1 MYGFWIFH
9 LAIIGLLTH
18 LTKIKCDQFNL
29 KRNICFFKVMKL
41 QTLQKKNRKQK
52 EYEIFNQN
60 FVYGKY
66 EERKDL
72 VDIFT
77 IA

>member
-1 MYGFWIFH
+1 
-9 LAIIGLLTH
+9 
-18 LTKIKCDQFNL
+18 
-29 KRNICFFKVMKL
+29 MKL

-52 EYEIFNQN
+52 EYEIFYQN